1 MKKKVSLLLALVMML
16 ALTACGGTNNNPNS
30 NPSAPTGNTEQSAP
44 PAVDPIVLRASTP
57 SAPEHPWSKG
67 LDELA
72 QMISEQTGG
81 RYQIDVYYN
90 ASLSENSEKTMT
102 EQIMTGSLDL
112 GVIPGPLASNSFSA
126 FSVPFQFDDREHIAR
141 VCASEAA
148 QQLLAATE
156 PQGLH
161 SVAYVENG
169 FRQIT
174 NDKHEIK
181 TPADMVGL
189 KIRTPQAA
197 TTMAAITAM
206 GANATAISA
215 GELYVALSQ
224 HTVDG
229 QENALSTI
237 YNNGYYEV
245 QKYCSV
251 LDYNWSPAIIAL
263 NSTLWATM
271 SPEDQEIF
279 TQVINTV
286 AADINQ
292 MQADGDQELI
302 EQLRE
307 KGMEVY
313 VFTAEEREAFKVL
326 CDNDTA
332 IQEAY
337 ASTVGEDIL
346 NQFKAAV
353 EDCRK

>member
-1 MKKKVSLLLALVMML
+1 MKKSVSMLLAAALVMS
-16 ALTACGGTNNNPNS
+16 LTACGGSTQPDPQPKSSENS
-30 NPSAPTGNTEQSAP
+30 TATQTPVEA
-44 PAVDPIVLRASTP
+44 IVLRASTP

-72 QMISEQTGG
+72 QLISEKTQG

-102 EQIMTGSLDL
+102 EQIMTGALDL
-112 GVIPGPLASNSFSA
+112 GVIPGPLAGKAFSA
-126 FSVPFQFDDREHIAR
+126 FSFPFQFDDREHIAR
-141 VCASEAA
+141 VCESDVA
-148 QQLLAATE
+148 QKLLADTE
-156 PQGLH
+156 GSGLH

-174 NDKHEIK
+174 NNKHAIK
-181 TPADMVGL
+181 TPADMAGL

-197 TTMAAITAM
+197 TTMAAISAM
-206 GANATAISA
+206 GANATAVSA

-263 NSTLWATM
+263 NSALWATM
-271 SPEDQEIF
+271 SAEDQEIF
-279 TQVINTV
+279 NQAIDQVAQDV
-286 AADINQ
+286 NQ
-292 MQADGDQELI
+292 MQANGDQELI

-313 VFTAEEREAFKVL
+313 VFTPEERDAFKVL
-326 CDNDTA
+326 CDSDEA
-332 IQEAY
+332 IKSAY
-337 ASTVGEDIL
+337 VDTVGEEL
-346 NQFKAAV
+346 LTQFQEAV
-353 EDCRK
+353 ESCRK

>member
-1 MKKKVSLLLALVMML
+1 MKKSVSMLLAAVMVL
-16 ALTACGGTNNNPNS
+16 SLTACGGGTTAS
-30 NPSAPTGNTEQSAP
+30 NPSENPGNTGAQ

-72 QMISEQTGG
+72 GLISEKTQG

-102 EQIMTGSLDL
+102 EQIMTGALDL
-112 GVIPGPLASNSFSA
+112 GVIPGPLAGKSFSA
-126 FSVPFQFDDREHIAR
+126 FSFPFQFDDREHIAR
-141 VCASEAA
+141 VCESDVA
-148 QQLLAATE
+148 QKILADTE
-156 PQGLH
+156 PSGLH

-174 NDKHEIK
+174 NNKHAIK
-181 TPADMVGL
+181 TPADMADL
-189 KIRTPQAA
+189 KIRTPQSA
-197 TTMAAITAM
+197 TTMAAISAM
-206 GANATAISA
+206 GANATAVSA

-251 LDYNWSPAIIAL
+251 LDYNWSPAIIAV

-279 TQVINTV
+279 NQAIEQVAQDV
-286 AADINQ
+286 NQ

-302 EQLRE
+302 EQLTE

-313 VFTAEEREAFKVL
+313 VFSPEERDAFKAL
-326 CDNDTA
+326 CDNDA
-332 IQEAY
+332 SIRSAY
-337 ASTVGEDIL
+337 VDTVGEEL
-346 NQFKAAV
+346 LTQFQEAV
-353 EDCRK
+353 ESCRK

>member
-1 MKKKVSLLLALVMML
+1 MKKTLALSLALVLTLSL
-16 ALTACGGTNNNPNS
+16 AGCGGT
-30 NPSAPTGNTEQSAP
+30 SAPAASDGANTSKTET
-44 PAVDPIVLRASTP
+44 IVLRASTP

-67 LDELA
+67 LDE
-72 QMISEQTGG
+72 ISKQIAEKTNG

-112 GVIPGPLASNSFSA
+112 GVVPAPLASSAFSA

-141 VCASEAA
+141 VCASDVA
-148 QQLLAATE
+148 QELLASTE
-156 PQGLH
+156 EKGLH

-174 NDKHEIK
+174 NNKHPIK
-181 TPADMVGL
+181 TPADMEGL

-206 GANATAISA
+206 GGNATAISA
-215 GELYVALSQ
+215 GELYVAMSQ

-251 LDYNWSPAIIAL
+251 LNYNWSPSIIAV
-263 NSTLWATM
+263 NSALWASM
-271 SPEDQEIF
+271 SAEDQAIF
-279 TQVINTV
+279 TEVIND
-286 AADINQ
+286 AANYVNEL
-292 MQADGDQELI
+292 QAAGDEDLI
-302 EQLRE
+302 SQLE
-307 KGMEVY
+307 AKGMEVY
-313 VFTAEEREAFKVL
+313 VFSAEEREAFKVL
-326 CDNDTA
+326 CDA
-332 IQEAY
+332 SQELKDAY
-337 ASTVGEDIL
+337 NNTVGEDLL
-346 NQFKAAV
+346 NQFRAAV
-353 EDCRK
+353 EACRK